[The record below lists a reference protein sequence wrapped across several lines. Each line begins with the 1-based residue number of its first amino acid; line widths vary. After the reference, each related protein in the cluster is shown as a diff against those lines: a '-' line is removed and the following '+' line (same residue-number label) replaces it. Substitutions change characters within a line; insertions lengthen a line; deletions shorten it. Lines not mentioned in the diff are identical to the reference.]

1 MIESCT
7 GCLYDLGGGRDN
19 CCLGVAAECRDG
31 GGYEAWTDAG
41 KYSDVVHGNCQTEQV
56 FEFCGKHDGFCCVGK
71 RLSNQPQVG
80 N

>member
-31 GGYEAWTDAG
+31 GGYELWEEKND
-41 KYSDVVHGNCQTEQV
+41 E
-56 FEFCGKHDGFCCVGK
+56 FEA
-71 RLSNQPQVG
+71 NMY
-80 N
+80 